1 MSEIE
6 IFAKTIF
13 NIIVSISI
21 LIMCIGVLIWSGLTF
36 FVGMVGIIFAMILH
50 YIISVID
57 LFYKEKQVCLFIC
70 VFNNLCCEN
79 RGYFFISLV
88 VSNKHYFHYHKSS
101 VFSPNHQIILVKKS
115 LRHQLFFNIFYEKL
129 FAKMFGVYQF
139 FHYLCTNKMR

>member
-57 LFYKEKQVCLFIC
+57 LFYKEK
-70 VFNNLCCEN
+70 
-79 RGYFFISLV
+79 
-88 VSNKHYFHYHKSS
+88 
-101 VFSPNHQIILVKKS
+101 
-115 LRHQLFFNIFYEKL
+115 
-129 FAKMFGVYQF
+129 
-139 FHYLCTNKMR
+139 